1 MAYREVT
8 MVEVKE
14 VLRLWLRR
22 LGNKRIAARLGIDV
36 KTVRRYASAASRAGL
51 SQEDGEAVLTEEVVA
66 AVMEGRCRE
75 AHRPRGEGWERCAS
89 RREFVERH
97 LARGVRLSKV
107 RKLLRRD
114 GVEVSYATLRR
125 WAMATLDFG
134 RSAPTVPLVEGEPG
148 SELQL
153 DTGWVWKLVDS
164 SGKEHRRPAWI
175 FTAAVSRHRFVFPVE
190 KETTESAIAACE
202 AAWECF
208 GGVFRVLIPD
218 NTKTIVQRADPL
230 EPLINPT
237 FLEYAQARGFEIDA
251 TRSRKPKDKARVE
264 RSVQPVRDDC
274 FGGEKIVRLEQAR
287 DHARHWCLEEYG
299 LRRHSTTQR
308 LPREHFEAEEL
319 PRLMPVPSDL
329 YDIPI
334 TAEPKVARDHHAQVA
349 KALYSLPTRF
359 IGKRLRA
366 RADRSTVRFY
376 QGGVLVKVHP
386 RKAPGERSTD
396 PLDLPE
402 HKRVYAARDT
412 AFLQEQARSHG
423 EAIGRM
429 AQVLLAG
436 ALPWT
441 RMRRVYAMLRL
452 VKKYGAARVEEVSR
466 RALDAEMA
474 NVERLRR
481 MLELADQGPGT
492 ATTSQPAVKTLP
504 SRYLRPAEHFALP
517 IEEASHGA

>member
-14 VLRLWLRR
+14 VLRLWVRR

-36 KTVRRYASAASRAGL
+36 KTVRRYTSAAALAGL
-51 SQEDGEAVLTEEVVA
+51 SQEDGDAGLTEEIVA
-66 AVMEGRCRE
+66 AVMAGRCRE
-75 AHRPRGEGWERCAS
+75 AHRPRGEGWGRCES

-97 LARGVRLSKV
+97 LERGVRLSKV

-125 WAMATLDFG
+125 WAMATLEFG
-134 RSAPTVPLVEGEPG
+134 RGAPTVPLAEGEPG
-148 SELQL
+148 VELQL
-153 DTGWVWKLVDS
+153 DTGWVWKLVDR

-190 KETTESAIAACE
+190 QETTASAIAACE
-202 AAWECF
+202 AAWGFF

-218 NTKTIVQRADPL
+218 NTKTIVQRADSL

-237 FLEYAQARGFEIDA
+237 FLEYSQARGFEIDA

-264 RSVQPVRDDC
+264 RAVQPVRDDC
-274 FGGEKIVRLEQAR
+274 FGGEKIVSVEQAHE
-287 DHARHWCLEEYG
+287 HARHWCFEEYG
-299 LRRHSTTQR
+299 MRRHSTTQR
-308 LPREHFEAEEL
+308 LPREYFEAEER
-319 PRLMPVPSDL
+319 PRLLPVPTDL
-329 YDIPI
+329 YDIPV

-349 KALYSLPTRF
+349 KALYSLPTCF

-376 QGGVLVKVHP
+376 DGGVLVKVHP
-386 RKAPGERSTD
+386 RKAAGERSTD

-402 HKRVYAARDT
+402 HKRVYATRDT
-412 AFLQEQARSHG
+412 AFLQEQARGHG
-423 EAIGRM
+423 EAIGRL
-429 AQVLLAG
+429 AETLLAG

-441 RMRRVYAMLRL
+441 RMRRVYALLRL
-452 VKKYGAARVEEVSR
+452 VKQYGAARVEEVSR

-481 MLELADQGPGT
+481 MLEQAAESVPSVTLAAKPL
-492 ATTSQPAVKTLP
+492 PA
-504 SRYLRPAEHFALP
+504 RYLRPAAHFALP
-517 IEEASHGA
+517 IEEATHGA

>member
-8 MVEVKE
+8 MVEVRE

-22 LGNKRIAARLGIDV
+22 RGNKRIAARLGIDV
-36 KTVRRYASAASRAGL
+36 KTVRRYTRAAARAGL
-51 SQEDGEAVLTEEVVA
+51 SQEEGEAGLTEEIVG
-66 AVMEGRCRE
+66 AVMAGRCRA
-75 AHRPRGEGWERCAS
+75 AHRPRGEGWKRCEA
-89 RREFVERH
+89 RREFVARH
-97 LARGVRLSKV
+97 LERGVRLSKV

-134 RSAPTVPLVEGEPG
+134 RAPTVPLAEGEPG
-148 SELQL
+148 AELQL
-153 DTGWVWKLVDS
+153 DTGWVWKLGDG
-164 SGKEHRRPAWI
+164 SGREHRRPAWI

-202 AAWECF
+202 AAWEVF

-230 EPLINPT
+230 EPLINAT

-251 TRSRKPKDKARVE
+251 TRSRKPQDKARVE

-274 FGGEKIVRLEQAR
+274 FGGEKLVSLEQAR
-287 DHARHWCLEEYG
+287 AHARHWCLEEYG
-299 LRRHSTTQR
+299 MRRHSTTQR
-308 LPREHFEAEEL
+308 LPREHFEAEERS
-319 PRLMPVPSDL
+319 RLLPVPSAL

-376 QGGVLVKVHP
+376 DSGVLVKVHP

-423 EAIGRM
+423 EAIGRL
-429 AQVLLAG
+429 AHVLLAG

-441 RMRRVYAMLRL
+441 RMRRVYALLRL
-452 VKKYGAARVEEVSR
+452 VKQYGAPRVEEVSR

-481 MLELADQGPGT
+481 MLELADRGAGSAAASRP
-492 ATTSQPAVKTLP
+492 PAKPLP
-504 SRYLRPAEHFALP
+504 ARYLRPVAHFARPLD
-517 IEEASHGA
+517 EVSHGG

>member
-22 LGNKRIAARLGIDV
+22 LGNKCIAARLGIDV
-36 KTVRRYASAASRAGL
+36 KTVRRYTSAAARAGL
-51 SQEDGEAVLTEEVVA
+51 SQEDGEAGLTEEIVG
-66 AVMEGRCRE
+66 AVMVGRRRE
-75 AHRPRGEGWERCAS
+75 AHRPRGESWERLEK
-89 RREFVERH
+89 RREFIKGH
-97 LARGVRLSKV
+97 LDHDVRLSKV

-134 RSAPTVPLVEGEPG
+134 RRAPTVPLAEGEPG

-164 SGKEHRRPAWI
+164 SGKEHRRLAWI

-202 AAWECF
+202 AAWEFF

-218 NTKTIVQRADPL
+218 NTKTIIQRADPL

-274 FGGEKIVRLEQAR
+274 FGGEKIVSLEQAR
-287 DHARHWCLEEYG
+287 DHSRHWCLQEYG
-299 LRRHSTTQR
+299 MRRHSTTQR

-319 PRLMPVPSDL
+319 PRLLPVPSDL

-334 TAEPKVARDHHAQVA
+334 SAEPKVARDHHAQVA
-349 KALYSLPTRF
+349 KSLYSLPTRF
-359 IGKRLRA
+359 IGKRLGA

-376 QGGVLVKVHP
+376 DGGVLVKVHP

-429 AQVLLAG
+429 AQVLLQG

-441 RMRRVYAMLRL
+441 RMRRVYALLRL
-452 VKKYGAARVEEVSR
+452 VKKYGATRVEEVSR

-481 MLELADQGPGT
+481 MLELAAD
-492 ATTSQPAVKTLP
+492 AAAITTSVAPGAKTLP
-504 SRYLRPAEHFALP
+504 SRYLRPAEHFALT